1 MSTFLQVIAGALVSV
16 VIGLALSKQGKDI
29 TLLLGITVCTMVLAA
44 ALVYLKP
51 VMDFAQSLQQLSM
64 LDSSML
70 RIMLKAVGISL
81 IAEIAC
87 LICTDSGNGALSKGI
102 QIFASVTVLCI
113 SVPLMKELLE
123 LIQKI
128 LGEI

>member
-51 VMDFAQSLQQLSM
+51 VMDFAQSLQQMSM
-64 LDSSML
+64 LDSGML

-87 LICTDSGNGALSKGI
+87 LICADSGNGALSKGI
-102 QIFASVTVLCI
+102 QIFASVTVLWI
-113 SVPLMKELLE
+113 SVPLMQELLE